1 MIRQYC
7 IQIGYT
13 MPDEDTLK
21 ITPYTSEFGVISEGV
36 GGKNIYNFNCTVP
49 YRVELSAIYTQQ

>member
-36 GGKNIYNFNCTVP
+36 GGKIFIYLKHTSNKISTALCHI
-49 YRVELSAIYTQQ
+49 E

>member
-21 ITPYTSEFGVISEGV
+21 ITPYMGKFGVISEG
-36 GGKNIYNFNCTVP
+36 GAEKIFIYLKHTSNKILTALCHI
-49 YRVELSAIYTQQ
+49 E

>member
-21 ITPYTSEFGVISEGV
+21 ITPYMGKFGVISEG
-36 GGKNIYNFNCTVP
+36 GGRKNIYLFKT
-49 YRVELSAIYTQQ
+49 YK